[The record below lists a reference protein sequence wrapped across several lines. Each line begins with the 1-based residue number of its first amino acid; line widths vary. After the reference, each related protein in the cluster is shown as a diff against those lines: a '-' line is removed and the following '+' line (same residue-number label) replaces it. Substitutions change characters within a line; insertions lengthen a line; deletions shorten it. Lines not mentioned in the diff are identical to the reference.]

1 MKRGL
6 AAAFLLLVSAGT
18 AALVAEGIVRWL
30 RPGLVAG
37 PAPVG
42 NPFWRH
48 DPDLGWFHRPGEK
61 GRYARPEFDH
71 AVSINSMG
79 FRDIERDHPSTPGGA
94 PSPLR
99 VAVLG
104 DSFTWGHGVED
115 GEIFTRLMDER
126 LPEAE
131 VWNLGVSAY
140 STDQELLLLR
150 KIGRYLRARLVLVM
164 VSRNDFAGNASETYG
179 AYPKPRFAAEGGT
192 LVLRNVPVPR
202 PGYSTRTLAWIRR
215 QSAFVNG
222 LLWSLGAG
230 PVVRGRP
237 LAGREEQIQLTLRLL
252 DSIVEEARAMGS
264 RTAVG
269 LVPSVAHVYFGKI
282 PELERRRF
290 DAVRAWARE
299 MGVPVLDL
307 VPPFRQAFESS
318 GVWYHY
324 AQDKHWNAA
333 GHRLAAD
340 ALVPLMEPLL
350 AELSISAP

>member
-1 MKRGL
+1 VKRVL
-6 AAAFLLLVSAGT
+6 AAALLLLVSAGA

-48 DPDLGWFHRPGEK
+48 DPDLGWSHTPGEK

-79 FRDIERDHPSTPGGA
+79 FRDIERDHPSA
-94 PSPLR
+94 PSPPR

-104 DSFTWGHGVED
+104 DSFAWGHGVED

-126 LPEAE
+126 LTEAE

-150 KIGRYLRARLVLVM
+150 KMGRRLRVRLVLVM

-179 AYPKPRFAAEGGT
+179 AYPKPRFVDEGGM
-192 LVLRNVPVPR
+192 LALRNVPVPR
-202 PGYSTRTLAWIRR
+202 PGRSTRALTWIRR
-215 QSAFVNG
+215 HSAFVNG

-237 LAGREEQIQLTLRLL
+237 LVGREEQIRLTLRLL
-252 DSIVEEARAMGS
+252 DAMVEEARAIGS
-264 RTAVG
+264 STAIG

-282 PELERRRF
+282 PQIERRRF
-290 DAVRAWARE
+290 EAVRAWGRE
-299 MGVPVLDL
+299 RGIPVLDL
-307 VPPFRQAFESS
+307 VPPFRRAFETSRT
-318 GVWYHY
+318 WHHY
-324 AQDKHWNAA
+324 VQDKHWNAA
-333 GHRLAAD
+333 GHRLAAR
-340 ALVPLMEPLL
+340 ALVPLLEPLL
-350 AELSISAP
+350 AEPPASTP